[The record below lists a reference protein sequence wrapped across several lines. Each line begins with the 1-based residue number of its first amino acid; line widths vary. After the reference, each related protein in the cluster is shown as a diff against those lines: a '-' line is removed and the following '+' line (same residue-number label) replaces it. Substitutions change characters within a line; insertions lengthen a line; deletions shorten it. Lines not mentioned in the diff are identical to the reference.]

1 MSHLILGA
9 SGGLGRALCYRFAAD
24 RQDLVIVASD
34 PRDLRALKSDLEIRF
49 RIQVRVVEADVSGS
63 PEYIHR
69 LKAAV
74 GELGPLRGLLF
85 PIGAMAS
92 EDAGGLDHESAER
105 LVRVNFLSVVDTVAA
120 FLSAF
125 RSGGGGGT
133 IVGFGSIAGAR
144 GRGANMVYSASKR
157 ALESYFESL
166 RHLCARTGPIVQFYV
181 VGYLDTTLAAGRTK
195 LFPKASPVRL
205 ADRVARNLDRDIGSV
220 HYPWYWR
227 PVCFVL
233 RSMPW
238 VLYKRM
244 RF

>member
-1 MSHLILGA
+1 LSHLILGA
-9 SGGLGRALCYRFAAD
+9 SGGLGRALCYRLATD

-34 PRDLRALKSDLEIRF
+34 DRDLRALKSDLEIRF
-49 RIQVRVVEADVSGS
+49 GIQVRAVDADVSGS
-63 PEYIHR
+63 RDYIDR

-74 GELGPLRGLLF
+74 GELGPLRGILF

-92 EDAGGLDHESAER
+92 EDSGGLDPESAER
-105 LVRVNFLSVVDTVAA
+105 LVRVNFLSVVDTVAV
-120 FLSAF
+120 LLPSI
-125 RSGGGGGT
+125 RSSGGGA

-144 GRGANMVYSASKR
+144 GRGANVVYSASKR

-181 VGYLDTTLAAGRTK
+181 VGYLDTSLAAGRTK
-195 LFPKASPVRL
+195 LFPKASPGKL
-205 ADRVARNLDRDIGSV
+205 ADRVARNLGRDFGSA
-220 HYPWYWR
+220 HYPRFWR
-227 PVCFVL
+227 PVCFAL

-238 VLYKRM
+238 FLYKRM